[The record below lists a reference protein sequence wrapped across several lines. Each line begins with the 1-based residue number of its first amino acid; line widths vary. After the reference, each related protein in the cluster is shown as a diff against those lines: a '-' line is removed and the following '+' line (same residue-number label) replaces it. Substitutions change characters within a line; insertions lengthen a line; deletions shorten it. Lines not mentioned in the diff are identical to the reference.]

1 MQPTILN
8 RNLLIETFTGI
19 VIGLLLPYAA
29 FGQME
34 KLGAVQY
41 TTPTGWTKTKKV
53 ENVLGFSTVNETTGT
68 FCIITL
74 YGATP
79 GTGNAQ
85 SDFAREWK
93 NLVVDALSAPLGPKT
108 ETQMEDGWTAT
119 AGGTAVEFNGIKAVA
134 FLTVFS
140 GYGKTVSVLG
150 VFNDETHLAALTA
163 FVSGMDIDKT
173 VAAAPQTYAVPTQDG
188 KVIIPMPSRQLTVAD
203 LAGQWSETAG
213 FSTTYVDRYTG
224 AYAGTDSLHYRNT
237 STITKNGG
245 YTSDFFAIQN
255 GKKIID
261 KTTGSVSID
270 GRVLSIKQ
278 KNTAK
283 YVIRGWLELPEMTVL
298 KVCGPWYDDQVI
310 PENIFSNP
318 DQGANLNS
326 NWVRK
331 R

>member
-1 MQPTILN
+1 MPRNKNLILGTLAT
-8 RNLLIETFTGI
+8 LLFGFLIPNAT
-19 VIGLLLPYAA
+19 
-29 FGQME
+29 FGQAE
-34 KLGAVQY
+34 KLGSVSYSA
-41 TTPTGWTKTKKV
+41 PKGWTKTAKV
-53 ENVLGFSTVNETTGT
+53 ENVLAFSTLNEATGS

-79 GTGNAQ
+79 GTGNAS
-85 SDFAREWK
+85 SDFTREWK
-93 NLVVDALSAPLGPKT
+93 KLAVDVLSAPLGPQT

-119 AGGTAVEFNGIKAVA
+119 AGGSAVEFNGVKAVA

-150 VFNDETHLAALTA
+150 VFNEEAYAATLAA
-163 FVSGMDIDKT
+163 FVDGLNIDKT

-188 KVIIPMPSRQLTVAD
+188 KVIIPMPARQLTVAD
-203 LAGQWSETAG
+203 LAGEWSETAG
-213 FSTTYVDRYTG
+213 FSTTYVNRYTG
-224 AYAGTDSLHYRNT
+224 SYAGTDSLHYRST

-245 YTSDFFAIQN
+245 YINDFFAIQN

-261 KTTGSVSID
+261 KTSGSVSID

-298 KVCGPWYDDQVI
+298 VVCGPWFGDDVI
-310 PENIFSNP
+310 PEKIFTDPNQGSNL
-318 DQGANLNS
+318 DS
-326 NWVRK
+326 NWIRK

>member
-1 MQPTILN
+1 MKVTKTNNKTIIRLLVVAIFCVWITPT
-8 RNLLIETFTGI
+8 
-19 VIGLLLPYAA
+19 A

-34 KLGAVQY
+34 KLGSVSYSA
-41 TTPTGWTKTKKV
+41 PKGWTKTAKV
-53 ENVLGFSTVNETTGT
+53 ENVLAFSTLNEATGT

-85 SDFAREWK
+85 SDFTREWK
-93 NLVVDALSAPLGPKT
+93 KLAVDVLSAPLGPQT

-119 AGGTAVEFNGIKAVA
+119 AGGSAVEFNGVKAIA
-134 FLTVFS
+134 FLTVIS

-150 VFNDETHLAALTA
+150 VFNEETYVAPITA

-203 LAGQWSETAG
+203 LAGQWSETSG
-213 FSTTYVDRYTG
+213 FSTTYVNRYTG
-224 AYAGTDSLHYRNT
+224 SYAGTDSLHYRNT

-270 GRVLSIKQ
+270 GRVFTIRQ

-283 YVIRGWLELPEMTVL
+283 YVIRGWLELPEMTVF
-298 KVCGPWYDDQVI
+298 VICGPWYDDQVI
-310 PENIFSNP
+310 PENIFTNP
-318 DQGANLNS
+318 DQGSNLNS
-326 NWVRK
+326 NWIRK